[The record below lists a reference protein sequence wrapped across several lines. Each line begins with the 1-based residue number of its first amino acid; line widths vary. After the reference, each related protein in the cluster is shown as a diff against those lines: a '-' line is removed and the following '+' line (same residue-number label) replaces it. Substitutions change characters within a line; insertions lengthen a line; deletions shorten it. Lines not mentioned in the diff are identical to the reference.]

1 MMAFCPEHPKWDQ
14 NPEFTPLSETT
25 SIPTPF
31 IRGVPPPRVLSSCF
45 KMASDRGG
53 EGVTMFTSTYRVLK
67 VWIQNHFVPVPRHWF
82 PGSKCGQSLRL
93 TFRANVNLYNMTECS
108 LYWSFANHHVYTK
121 KVVSFITFILDSLSS
136 HFFLIWEIV
145 NVNLSFVMNAI
156 LNLSLSLFRI
166 VLNLR
171 PCQGK
176 FRQATWLKK

>member
-1 MMAFCPEHPKWDQ
+1 MVQVQENKVTKVGSGSLCAHCFCHFWS
-14 NPEFTPLSETT
+14 NPL
-25 SIPTPF
+25 
-31 IRGVPPPRVLSSCF
+31 LSSCF
-45 KMASDRGG
+45 KMASDWG
-53 EGVTMFTSTYRVLK
+53 EGVTMFTSKYFGYSRCERK
-67 VWIQNHFVPVPRHWF
+67 ENHFVPVPRHWF
-82 PGSKCGQSLRL
+82 LGSKCGQPLRI

-136 HFFLIWEIV
+136 NFFFIWEIV
-145 NVNLSFVMNAI
+145 NMNLSFVMNAI

-171 PCQGK
+171 PCQGN